1 MEKEKKK
8 KKKKINRVLSPRKRI
23 FYGNLTDFI
32 KRYPDAIKKIEKF
45 ELSRDVRLSIKALP
59 SDYKSLKTLLEINP
73 HAFTAF
79 IEHDLI
85 NPGIAKLKA
94 VTHKRTVK
102 TSVIKCLRLQAALL
116 YGFFKYCKENN
127 EYPNCLNKINFL
139 TKHKSELDPS
149 LFTALCLEIVF
160 GKIRKDITKQNKFLS
175 ADYKRTGQIDNFK
188 ENMIDRGMKLLEKHD
203 FQKQLD
209 ILNNFTL
216 QILFLKPSVASD
228 ASSVASDAPS
238 VASDASKIFTFLY
251 YLNDTFYIP
260 KQPIQEQKRTM
271 PSDNQKEGIKKEET
285 KEEKEE
291 KERKVKEIKEAM
303 KEADEI
309 QCIASNAFPRL
320 YQH

>member
-1 MEKEKKK
+1 
-8 KKKKINRVLSPRKRI
+8 
-23 FYGNLTDFI
+23 
-32 KRYPDAIKKIEKF
+32 
-45 ELSRDVRLSIKALP
+45 
-59 SDYKSLKTLLEINP
+59 
-73 HAFTAF
+73 
-79 IEHDLI
+79 
-85 NPGIAKLKA
+85 
-94 VTHKRTVK
+94 
-102 TSVIKCLRLQAALL
+102 
-116 YGFFKYCKENN
+116 
-127 EYPNCLNKINFL
+127 
-139 TKHKSELDPS
+139 
-149 LFTALCLEIVF
+149 
-160 GKIRKDITKQNKFLS
+160 
-175 ADYKRTGQIDNFK
+175 
-188 ENMIDRGMKLLEKHD
+188 MIDRGMKLLEKHD